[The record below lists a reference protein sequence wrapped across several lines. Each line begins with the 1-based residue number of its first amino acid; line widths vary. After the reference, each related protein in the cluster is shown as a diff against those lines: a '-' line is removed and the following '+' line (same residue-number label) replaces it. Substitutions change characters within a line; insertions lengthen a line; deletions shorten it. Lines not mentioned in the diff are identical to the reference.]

1 MISVGAAQ
9 LLTGLLFGLG
19 LLFLGLWVGLGIRE
33 DREADRA
40 AKVALARLQAR
51 QAARPPIAYLIPAPP
66 TTSPPTFYRPGYA
79 EAFPR
84 PGRLAVDPGQLAGY
98 ITGTAGI
105 DWPAPQLPH
114 GPDLRP
120 TTSPVD
126 LDGAVRL
133 MCLDAELYV
142 ANLIAGT
149 YHTERTNE

>member
-1 MISVGAAQ
+1 MNLISVGAAQ

-19 LLFLGLWVGLGIRE
+19 LLGLGLYVGLGIRE

-84 PGRLAVDPGQLAGY
+84 PGRLTVDLGQLADDG
-98 ITGTAGI
+98 GGQ
-105 DWPAPQLPH
+105 APELPH

-120 TTSPVD
+120 TTSLVD

-133 MCLDAELYV
+133 MCLDAEQYV

-149 YHTERTNE
+149 YHAERKGS